1 MVSFYRLMLI
11 SQKQN
16 IPTTEYL
23 EFIKKCCDGG
33 ITSLQLREKSLSF
46 AELVDFGRGLL
57 EVLCPYDVPLVI
69 NDFPLLARELQSPY
83 LHLGQKDGAVGN
95 ALSCIPDVQIGVSI
109 DSLENMHESNGVPSL
124 AYVTASAV
132 FPSANKHNI
141 QTIWGLEGLKKLSAI
156 SKHPLTAIGG
166 ITLQNVSD
174 VIRHGAMGVALIGAI
189 HDAKNPYETVRE
201 FRNILDSHLEES

>member
-1 MVSFYRLMLI
+1 MAPFYRLILI

-16 IPTTEYL
+16 IPTVQYL

-46 AELVDFGRGLL
+46 AELVVLGQALL
-57 EVLCPYDVPLVI
+57 DILCPYGIPLVI
-69 NDFPLLARELQSPY
+69 NDFPLLAKELQSQY
-83 LHLGQKDGAVGN
+83 LHLGQKDGAISN
-95 ALSCIPDVQIGVSI
+95 ALGVIPRAQIGVSI
-109 DSLENMHESNGVPSL
+109 DSLENMHVANAVPSL

-141 QTIWGLEGLKKLSAI
+141 QTIWGLEGLKKLSSI

-166 ITLQNVSD
+166 ITLQNVPD
-174 VIRHGAMGVALIGAI
+174 VIRHGARGIALIGAI
-189 HDAKNPYETVRE
+189 HDAENPYKTAKE
-201 FRNILDSHLEES
+201 FRNILDSNLEA